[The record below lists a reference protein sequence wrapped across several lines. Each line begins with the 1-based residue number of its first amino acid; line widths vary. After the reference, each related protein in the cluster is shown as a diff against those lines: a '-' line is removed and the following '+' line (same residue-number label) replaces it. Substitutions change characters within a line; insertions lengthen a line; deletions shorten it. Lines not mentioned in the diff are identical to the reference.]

1 MARKAK
7 VRPGGKWLP
16 VLMGVI
22 VSVFVVVLV
31 TNLSIGDKKVDRV
44 VPHLY
49 AVDDEQFLRSVGVL
63 LGPPV
68 VGGNRASVL
77 VNGDEIFPAM
87 LDALRSARK
96 TITFEMYI
104 YWSGT
109 IGKEFADV
117 LSERARA
124 GVKVHVL
131 IDSVGSGKLD
141 KSMVKEM
148 EDAGVEVERYNPP
161 RFYSIGRFNHRTHR
175 KLLVVDGAIGFTGGV
190 GIADQWTGAAQDPEH
205 WRDTH
210 FRIEGPVVAQMQGA
224 FMDNWTEV
232 TGRVL
237 HGEDYFPAVKQ
248 MGAHRAQIFTSSP
261 GGGSDSMQL
270 MYLLS
275 IAAARRSIELS
286 AAYFVPD
293 DVEVKTL
300 VEAMKRGVKV
310 RIIVP
315 GRHIDSEVV
324 RAASRSRW
332 GELLEAGA
340 QIHEYQPTMF
350 HCKVM
355 VVDGLWT
362 SVGSTN
368 FDSRSF
374 AVNDEANL
382 NIYDA
387 DFSRRQVRIFEE
399 DLRRSR
405 RVSLEEWRNRP
416 WTEKLWENAMGLLGS
431 QL

>member
-1 MARKAK
+1 MPRYRATQ
-7 VRPGGKWLP
+7 WLP
-16 VLMGVI
+16 ALMGVAAT
-22 VSVFVVVLV
+22 VFAVVLML
-31 TNLSIGDKKVDRV
+31 NLSLGDKKIDRV

-49 AVDDEQFLRSVGVL
+49 GVEDGHFLRTMGAL
-63 LGPPV
+63 LGPGV
-68 VGGNRASVL
+68 LGGNRATTL
-77 VNGDEIFPAM
+77 VNGDMIFPAM
-87 LDALRSARK
+87 LEALRSAKRSI
-96 TITFEMYI
+96 TIEMYI
-104 YWSGT
+104 YWSGN
-109 IGKEFADV
+109 IGKAFAEV
-117 LSERARA
+117 LAERSRA

-141 KSMVKEM
+141 ESLISQM
-148 EDAGVEVERYNPP
+148 EEAGVEVKRYNPP
-161 RFYSIGRFNHRTHR
+161 RFYTIGRFNNRTHR
-175 KLLVVDGAIGFTGGV
+175 KLVVVDGAIGFTGGV

-237 HGEDYFPAVKQ
+237 HGDDYFPPLAPV
-248 MGAHRAQIFTSSP
+248 GAQRAQVFTSSP

-286 AAYFVPD
+286 ASYFVPD
-293 DVEVKTL
+293 NVEVNTL
-300 VEAMKRGVKV
+300 VEAMKRGVAV

-315 GRHIDSEVV
+315 GTRTDSEIV
-324 RAASRSRW
+324 RRASRARW
-332 GELLEAGA
+332 GDLLEAGA
-340 QIHEYQPTMF
+340 RIYEYQPTMF

-355 VVDGLWT
+355 VVDGMWT

-368 FDSRSF
+368 FDNRSF

-382 NIYDA
+382 NIYDREFA
-387 DFSRRQVRIFEE
+387 QEQVRIFEE
-399 DLRRSR
+399 DLKRSR
-405 RVSLEEWRNRP
+405 QVTLEEWRNRP
-416 WTEKLWENAMGLLGS
+416 WSEKVWEHAMGLLGS